1 MFGKLITVERERER
15 EREREQGEPL
25 REVAKEMPVVRFVR
39 ILTHEFVYF
48 VDIQYC
54 SRKRKKNE
62 AGKAGK
68 ASKGN
73 RTGTH

>member
-15 EREREQGEPL
+15 ERKRTRRTAERGGKRNASSTIRKNFE
-25 REVAKEMPVVRFVR
+25 
-39 ILTHEFVYF
+39 HEFVYF